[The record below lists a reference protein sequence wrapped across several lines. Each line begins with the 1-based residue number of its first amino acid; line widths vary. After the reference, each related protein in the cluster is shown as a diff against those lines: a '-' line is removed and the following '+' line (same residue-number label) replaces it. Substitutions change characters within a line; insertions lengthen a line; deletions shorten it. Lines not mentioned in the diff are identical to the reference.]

1 MARWQ
6 GSFLVLATGLA
17 IQAGSPGALRPRV
30 ALAAGGAVTATPS
43 ASPTPTDVPA
53 LTANAGAATLLSVGD
68 VDLAPGASVTI
79 PVLIDPRDPVEA
91 YQFTVTYDPA
101 LLAAAGVDPSG
112 VGQDCMIE
120 NNHTVPGRMLVSG
133 ACTLPIEQGGTLL
146 QLRFDVLAGCAETAD
161 VAVSDCN
168 LDESTLPC
176 ETAPGHAQVTCDA
189 GGHIRYYSGDGP
201 VDAAVVH
208 VDGTS
213 LPDAESD
220 TGGGYVVPDAVPGTW
235 ALRPEKTGGFGNGV
249 SALDAAYIL
258 QADVGRR
265 TFDDMQ
271 RLACDVTGNGSVSA
285 LDAARILQF
294 AVGLRSR
301 FEVAEACGSDWAFVP
316 VPGPAE
322 GQVVQEPLISGGRC
336 QPGAIS
342 FDPFG
347 APVANQDFRAVLFG
361 DCTGNWSS
369 GAGGGA
375 AAAASEGTGVRVGR
389 ARRISGGRLRVP
401 IEVRTGASAQALSL
415 EVAYDPALLDLRG
428 VRGRNGAAH
437 AMVRF
442 RADPSGNAAIA
453 LASADPFE
461 GGRVMLLL
469 DFAARG
475 RDAARDPVR
484 VTESRRK
491 RQAIRGLGG

>member
-1 MARWQ
+1 M
-6 GSFLVLATGLA
+6 
-17 IQAGSPGALRPRV
+17 
-30 ALAAGGAVTATPS
+30 
-43 ASPTPTDVPA
+43 
-53 LTANAGAATLLSVGD
+53 SVGD
-68 VDLAPGASVTI
+68 VDPAPGASVTI

-112 VGQDCMIE
+112 VGQDCMVE

-161 VAVSDCN
+161 VALSDCN
-168 LDESTLPC
+168 LNESTLPC
-176 ETAPGHAQVTCDA
+176 ETTPGHAQVTCDA
-189 GGHIRYYSGDGP
+189 GGHILYYSGNGP

-316 VPGPAE
+316 VPAPAE
-322 GQVVQEPLISGGRC
+322 GQAVQPPFISGGIC

-375 AAAASEGTGVRVGR
+375 AAVASERTRVRIGR

-415 EVAYDPALLDLRG
+415 ESPT
-428 VRGRNGAAH
+428 
-437 AMVRF
+437 
-442 RADPSGNAAIA
+442 I
-453 LASADPFE
+453 
-461 GGRVMLLL
+461 
-469 DFAARG
+469 
-475 RDAARDPVR
+475 
-484 VTESRRK
+484 RRS
-491 RQAIRGLGG
+491 